1 MNSSLS
7 FKQAALTFCSH
18 FLLILVDDFLLGP
31 LPTWQVSFY
40 PLSPKIN
47 IQFSTLACILCLK
60 NWLREFVKRSKHI
73 SFKSHNLST
82 SLYTQTDVG
91 HSWELKGYKLLAQQ
105 KRLHVPDD
113 WTVLFWSTVMTK
125 ITHSPTLSIASLSCA
140 VTLRTTSGL
149 SWPGLPCADGAPTR
163 GAASPGSLGL
173 FNMAINSSW
182 C

>member
-47 IQFSTLACILCLK
+47 IQFSTLACILSLK

-73 SFKSHNLST
+73 FFSDPVLNSHHLST
-82 SLYTQTDVG
+82 
-91 HSWELKGYKLLAQQ
+91 
-105 KRLHVPDD
+105 
-113 WTVLFWSTVMTK
+113 
-125 ITHSPTLSIASLSCA
+125 
-140 VTLRTTSGL
+140 
-149 SWPGLPCADGAPTR
+149 
-163 GAASPGSLGL
+163 
-173 FNMAINSSW
+173 
-182 C
+182 

>member
-47 IQFSTLACILCLK
+47 IQFSTLACILSLK

-73 SFKSHNLST
+73 SLSLIT
-82 SLYTQTDVG
+82 FLLHYTETDVG

-105 KRLHVPDD
+105 K
-113 WTVLFWSTVMTK
+113 
-125 ITHSPTLSIASLSCA
+125 
-140 VTLRTTSGL
+140 
-149 SWPGLPCADGAPTR
+149 
-163 GAASPGSLGL
+163 
-173 FNMAINSSW
+173 
-182 C
+182 